1 MNKIP
6 PIRCAQCNAPV
17 KAAFMFGMPW
27 DHHDIS
33 LTVHCHGESE
43 RMIITGEFLREL
55 GPEGQRQ
62 LMEEGG
68 VAFQNARIS
77 DGNV

>member
-6 PIRCAQCNAPV
+6 PVHCARCNRPV
-17 KAAFMFGMPW
+17 QHMFMFDMPW
-27 DHHDIS
+27 DQGDIS

-55 GPEGQRQ
+55 GPEGQRK
-62 LMEEGG
+62 LMTEGG